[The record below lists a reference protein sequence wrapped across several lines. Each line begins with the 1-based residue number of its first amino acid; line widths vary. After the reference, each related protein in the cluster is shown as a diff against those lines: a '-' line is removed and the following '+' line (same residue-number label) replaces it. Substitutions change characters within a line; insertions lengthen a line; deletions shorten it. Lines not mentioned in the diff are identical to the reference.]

1 MNKIWKN
8 SNTREIV
15 ISIDK
20 PTDGNEYTDE
30 TNIANFM
37 GMKQKIN
44 MSLEDIH
51 SNINSYISE
60 NNELNDY
67 DTKWLAY
74 YHDLYPPSIDNNEN
88 YVIDN
93 EYQDPDLADLS

>member
-20 PTDGNEYTDE
+20 PNDGNEYTDE

-37 GMKQKIN
+37 GMKQKMN

-60 NNELNDY
+60 NNQLNDY
-67 DTKWLAY
+67 DTKWLAH

-93 EYQDPDLADLS
+93 DYQEPDLVAS